1 MTTPSFLKLTVGL
14 AVGLFVLELAVAG
27 FTMPGDVLAG
37 VAVGGGLGTINLA
50 VLSWLCVKVL
60 RATERRWRY
69 AFLMG
74 AKFVLLIGAVWLAVR
89 YVPMDVIGFVAG
101 LSASGLA
108 IVAATSW
115 VAWRGVE
122 LEI

>member
-1 MTTPSFLKLTVGL
+1 MI
-14 AVGLFVLELAVAG
+14 VAR
-27 FTMPGDVLAG
+27 
-37 VAVGGGLGTINLA
+37 
-50 VLSWLCVKVL
+50 

-101 LSASGLA
+101 LSASGRA